1 MRTTPAP
8 LSPSGNANSL
18 ISDDALQYFRR
29 APTINRQ
36 LRKNRGWTVAVSAC
50 VSWVSPEQLFL
61 QGRSETQTRGFLSE
75 CSCCLLVYWV
85 RIYYSA
91 IFLCYVLQSRRERWR
106 GREREREGEKQR
118 GGPSNSTGVR
128 THWIVWSS
136 WVARLFLAQ
145 SNSLALCWMYWWE
158 KEASCFGPKAAN

>member
-1 MRTTPAP
+1 MMLYCILEELR
-8 LSPSGNANSL
+8 LSMASFPK
-18 ISDDALQYFRR
+18 IE
-29 APTINRQ
+29 NR
-36 LRKNRGWTVAVSAC
+36 
-50 VSWVSPEQLFL
+50 LFL
-61 QGRSETQTRGFLSE
+61 CWRVDTCVFVRGFARPAFMQGKSETQTRGFLSE

-91 IFLCYVLQSRRERWR
+91 IFLCYVLQSRRER
-106 GREREREGEKQR
+106 EREGKKQR

-145 SNSLALCWMYWWE
+145 SNSLALYWMHWWE
-158 KEASCFGPKAAN
+158 KEASRFVPKAVNKH